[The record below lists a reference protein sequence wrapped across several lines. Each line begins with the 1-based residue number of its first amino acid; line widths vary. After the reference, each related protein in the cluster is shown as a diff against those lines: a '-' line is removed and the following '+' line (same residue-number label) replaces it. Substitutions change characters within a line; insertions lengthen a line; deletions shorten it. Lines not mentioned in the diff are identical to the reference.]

1 MFGPGNEA
9 IEALGE
15 RISALYKELSYPS
28 AAKFKA
34 ALLKRGI
41 DVPDSFVKQLTS
53 EQGTRQLYAPPPKF
67 TGKIAAANLDD
78 RWAADL
84 IDFQAKQRSK
94 TRPNMCC

>member
-53 EQGTRQLYAPPPKF
+53 EQEQGSSMRRHQSSPARSQRLIWT
-67 TGKIAAANLDD
+67 IAGP
-78 RWAADL
+78 L
-84 IDFQAKQRSK
+84 I
-94 TRPNMCC
+94 